1 MPEWLTVFLKECRE
15 TLRDRRTLSSAL
27 LLGPLLGP
35 VMFAVMVSVVLEKSL
50 DDIEQ
55 PLVVPVYGAEQA
67 PELMAWLATRNIEAR
82 PEAGGLP
89 EARQQVLDG
98 EEPVTLNIPESFA
111 EALAAGRPAPVQ
123 LVTDGSERGDAPA
136 IGRVRA
142 ALGAWAST
150 LAGQRLQLRG
160 IDPRVVSPL
169 ALDDVDVSTAT
180 GRSLILLGIV
190 TYFLLFSILTGGLY
204 LAIDATAGERER
216 KSLEPLFTLP
226 VSRESILFGKLAA
239 TFAFMSLSLVITLV
253 AFSLSLRFI
262 DLERLGMLANFGPA
276 VAAKTFL
283 LLLPFAAF
291 GAALLTLVASFT
303 RSYREAQAWLSA
315 VLIVPTVPII
325 FAGIYGLSA
334 SLPAMLVPSLSQH
347 LLVTELMRGE
357 ALVPLHVTVSAAA
370 TLAVAALLTA
380 GILRFYRRETI
391 LG

>member
-35 VMFAVMVSVVLEKSL
+35 MMFAVMVSVVLEKSL
-50 DDIEQ
+50 DDVEQ
-55 PLVVPVYGAEQA
+55 ALTVPVYGAERA

-82 PEAGGLP
+82 GETGGLA
-89 EARQQVLDG
+89 EARRQVEDG
-98 EEPVTLNIPESFA
+98 EEPVTLHIPEAFA
-111 EALAAGRPAPVQ
+111 GELAAGRPAPVQ

-142 ALGAWAST
+142 ALGAWSAT

-160 IDPRVVSPL
+160 VDPRVISPL

-239 TFAFMSLSLVITLV
+239 TFAFMSLSLVITLA
-253 AFSLSLRFI
+253 AFAVSLRFI
-262 DLERLGMLANFGPA
+262 DLERLGMVANFGPA

-357 ALVPLHVTVSAAA
+357 PLVPVHVLVSAAA
-370 TLAVAALLTA
+370 TLTVAAGLVA

>member
-35 VMFAVMVSVVLEKSL
+35 VMFAVMVSVVLDKSI
-50 DDIEQ
+50 DDVEQ
-55 PLVVPVYGAEQA
+55 PVEVPVYGAERA
-67 PELMAWLATRNIEAR
+67 PELVAWLSARNIEAR
-82 PEAGGLP
+82 PESGGLAA
-89 EARQQVLDG
+89 ARQRVIDG
-98 EEPVTLNIPESFA
+98 DEPMTLNIPETFA
-111 EALAAGRPAPVQ
+111 AELAAGRPAPIQ

-136 IGRVRA
+136 VGRVRA
-142 ALGAWAST
+142 ALAAWAST

-160 IDPRVVSPL
+160 VDPRVISPL
-169 ALDDVDVSTAT
+169 ALDEVDISTAT
-180 GRSLILLGIV
+180 GRSLMLLGIV
-190 TYFLLFSILTGGLY
+190 TYFLLFSILSGGLY

-226 VSRESILFGKLAA
+226 VPRESILFGKLAA
-239 TFAFMSLSLVITLV
+239 TFAFMCLSLMITLV
-253 AFSLSLRFI
+253 AFAMSLRFI
-262 DLERLGMLANFGPA
+262 DLERLGMLANFGPP

-283 LLLPFAAF
+283 VLLPFAAF

-357 ALVPLHVTVSAAA
+357 RLVPLHVGVSAAA
-370 TLAVAALLTA
+370 TLALAAVLGAL
-380 GILRFYRRETI
+380 ILRFYRRETI

>member
-169 ALDDVDVSTAT
+169 AMDDVDVSTAT

>member
-15 TLRDRRTLSSAL
+15 TLRDRRTLASAL

-67 PELMAWLATRNIEAR
+67 PELVAWLATRNIEAR

-169 ALDDVDVSTAT
+169 AMDDVDVSTAT

-190 TYFLLFSILTGGLY
+190 TYYLLFSILTGGLY
-204 LAIDATAGERER
+204 LAIDATA
-216 KSLEPLFTLP
+216 
-226 VSRESILFGKLAA
+226 VSY
-239 TFAFMSLSLVITLV
+239 TH
-253 AFSLSLRFI
+253 LR
-262 DLERLGMLANFGPA
+262 A
-276 VAAKTFL
+276 
-283 LLLPFAAF
+283 
-291 GAALLTLVASFT
+291 
-303 RSYREAQAWLSA
+303 
-315 VLIVPTVPII
+315 
-325 FAGIYGLSA
+325 
-334 SLPAMLVPSLSQH
+334 H
-347 LLVTELMRGE
+347 
-357 ALVPLHVTVSAAA
+357 
-370 TLAVAALLTA
+370 
-380 GILRFYRRETI
+380 ET
-391 LG
+391 

>member
-1 MPEWLTVFLKECRE
+1 MPEWLTVFFKESRE

-35 VMFAVMVSVVLEKSL
+35 MMFAIMVSVVLEKSL
-50 DDIEQ
+50 DDVEQ
-55 PLVVPVYGAEQA
+55 PLAVPVYGAERA
-67 PELMAWLATRNIEAR
+67 PELVAWLATRNIEAR
-82 PEAGGLP
+82 PETGGLP

-98 EEPVTLNIPESFA
+98 EEPVVLNIPEVFA
-111 EALAAGRPAPVQ
+111 GELAAGRPAPVQ

-142 ALGAWAST
+142 ALGAWSAT

-160 IDPRVVSPL
+160 IDPRVISPL

-226 VSRESILFGKLAA
+226 VSRDSILFGKLTA
-239 TFAFMSLSLVITLV
+239 TFAFMALSLVITLV
-253 AFSLSLRFI
+253 AFSVSLRFI

-315 VLIVPTVPII
+315 VLIIPTVPII

-357 ALVPLHVTVSAAA
+357 SLVPLHVLVSAVA
-370 TLAVAALLTA
+370 TLGVAAALTA
-380 GILRFYRRETI
+380 AILRFYRRETI

>member
-111 EALAAGRPAPVQ
+111 QALASGRPAPVQ

-142 ALGAWAST
+142 ALGVWAST

>member
-1 MPEWLTVFLKECRE
+1 
-15 TLRDRRTLSSAL
+15 
-27 LLGPLLGP
+27 
-35 VMFAVMVSVVLEKSL
+35 VLEKSL

-111 EALAAGRPAPVQ
+111 QALASGRPAPVQ

-142 ALGAWAST
+142 ALGVWAST

-357 ALVPLHVTVSAAA
+357 ALVPLHVVVSAAA
-370 TLAVAALLTA
+370 TLAVATLLTA